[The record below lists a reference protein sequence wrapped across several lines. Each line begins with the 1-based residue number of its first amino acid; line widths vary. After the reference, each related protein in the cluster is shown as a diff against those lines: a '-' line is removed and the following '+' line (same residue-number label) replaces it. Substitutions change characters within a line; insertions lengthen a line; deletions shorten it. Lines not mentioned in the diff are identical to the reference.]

1 MSFVVW
7 GSHPRYADGT
17 PIKLSGGTARE
28 CSAELRRLARVDNT
42 WKAAIYPKGAAPIGL
57 RLQAAD

>member
-1 MSFVVW
+1 V
-7 GSHPRYADGT
+7 A
-17 PIKLSGGTARE
+17 ARREE